1 MNKSVK
7 TIRVLLVV
15 MLVLLIGFLGAGCYF
30 LFTGRISVG
39 CIGIGFAFIGSSVL
53 IWLLNGMP
61 LQEVPERKT
70 STLRRASGSLSAT
83 KPAAAVLTVSE
94 SKAPRKLGGIKPVE
108 QEGGKKGRKAGK
120 KPPVRVVEASYPVF
134 GYRKKAGESTK
145 ANGLLELTD
154 TCLVIQQMFPEPLE
168 VLYEDMMDLKRSD
181 SSVELTASYL
191 LEGEEKKSIFV
202 FLFGSALL
210 AKAFEQTLTRK
221 DTGIRKGKEGV
232 TR

>member
-7 TIRVLLVV
+7 TIRMLLAV

-70 STLRRASGSLSAT
+70 LRRASGLSSAA
-83 KPAAAVLTVSE
+83 KPAAVGSMVAE
-94 SKAPRKLGGIKPVE
+94 RRAPRKMGGIKPVE

-154 TCLVIQQMFPEPLE
+154 TGLWIQQMFPEPLE
-168 VLYEDMMDLKRSD
+168 VLYGDMMDLKRSG

-191 LEGEEKKSIFV
+191 LEGEKKKSVFV

>member
-70 STLRRASGSLSAT
+70 STLRRVSGSLSAT

-202 FLFGSALL
+202 FLFGSMLL

>member
-7 TIRVLLVV
+7 TIRMLLVV

-70 STLRRASGSLSAT
+70 LRRASGLSSAA
-83 KPAAAVLTVSE
+83 KPAAVGSMVAE
-94 SKAPRKLGGIKPVE
+94 RRAPRKMGGIKPVE

-154 TCLVIQQMFPEPLE
+154 TGLWIQQMFPEPLE
-168 VLYEDMMDLKRSD
+168 VLYGDMMDLKRSG

-191 LEGEEKKSIFV
+191 LEGEKKKSVFV

>member
-70 STLRRASGSLSAT
+70 LRRASGLSSAA
-83 KPAAAVLTVSE
+83 KPAAAGSMVAE
-94 SKAPRKLGGIKPVE
+94 RRAPRKLGSTKPVE
-108 QEGGKKGRKAGK
+108 QEIGTKKGRKAGQ

-202 FLFGSALL
+202 FLFGSMLL